1 MISFELQLSEIGKE
15 IKEFVESEK
24 MKEIQNYCKI
34 ISNIRRLGK
43 ECNWVV
49 VTPDVNTNIVDENE
63 TEINHYFVSLIND
76 NPNLYNNIRNE
87 IVSCNYM
94 ENKLELVKQVFEA
107 IEQGHYYIACIALST
122 ILEFLL
128 AKESDFNSIKIPILL
143 NNFINNV
150 GDISIR
156 EYKCITRN

>member
-1 MISFELQLSEIGKE
+1 M
-15 IKEFVESEK
+15 
-24 MKEIQNYCKI
+24 
-34 ISNIRRLGK
+34 
-43 ECNWVV
+43 
-49 VTPDVNTNIVDENE
+49 
-63 TEINHYFVSLIND
+63 
-76 NPNLYNNIRNE
+76 
-87 IVSCNYM
+87 
-94 ENKLELVKQVFEA
+94 ELVKQVFEA

-156 EYKCITRN
+156 EYEVGFLFSLDGFLKNYTISTKGFEKEKEPKYVNRHWIAHGRMYRELTEVDTYQVLLAIYAMIRIMDMEKRVRVQTEDD